1 MSLREKL
8 RSLRILTSKPT
19 KELNCECRNNNIR
32 SDLAQ
37 GQTARVTKIG
47 GERALRRRLMDM
59 GITKRVEITMVK
71 ASPLGDPV
79 EYRLRGYT
87 PLPG

>member
-1 MSLREKL
+1 VSEAATTLDR
-8 RSLRILTSKPT
+8 
-19 KELNCECRNNNIR
+19 
-32 SDLAQ
+32 LAQ

-79 EYRLRGYT
+79 EYRLRGYS
-87 PLPG
+87 LSLGKAEAKLIEVVL